1 MKIIS
6 QISVAAIFI
15 LILLTFKVPGPHL
28 AANPFLS
35 LTERRE
41 EGKVFAI
48 DNMEA
53 KSAYVF
59 DVLQNKVLYE
69 KNSSEVFPLASLAKL
84 MTVLLLEE
92 KAPSGVFI
100 SVSEKAVGQPEGEG
114 MRAGDK
120 FKKENLEEFTLAASS
135 NDGAWAMG
143 EYLGGGNI
151 EDFVS
156 LMNERARE
164 LGMLSLNFLNPTGL
178 DIVTASARLSGAS
191 GNAKDI
197 ASLLKYIYGK
207 YPNILS
213 RTREEEISIVSSA
226 GKTITAVNTNEALGE
241 IPQIIAGKTG
251 YTLVAGGN
259 FVFIFDAGF
268 NHPIVV
274 SILGSSEKGRFDDAK
289 KIVGAVFKYYAK

>member
-100 SVSEKAVGQPEGEG
+100 SVSEKAV
-114 MRAGDK
+114 
-120 FKKENLEEFTLAASS
+120 
-135 NDGAWAMG
+135 
-143 EYLGGGNI
+143 
-151 EDFVS
+151 
-156 LMNERARE
+156 E